1 MAGKADAI
9 VVLGCRVR
17 REGGA
22 STALRR
28 RVDRGVQLYRDGA
41 APLLVLSGG
50 GAGPRPEAEIM
61 RCAALALGVPE
72 AALLIESGSRNTFE
86 NARDTTLLLRSR
98 GLRSVLLVSDR
109 AHLPRARLLFRF
121 AGLKVVGSVGAS
133 PSSLR
138 WGLAAAL
145 HECAALPK
153 SIARVLLCGRPL
165 RRSFRRSAK
174 RWQNAPEQQSHAE
187 RGASGEQE

>member
-1 MAGKADAI
+1 LAEKADAI

-17 REGGA
+17 RQGGA
-22 STALRR
+22 STALQR
-28 RVDRGVQLYRDGA
+28 RVDRGVQLYREGA

-50 GAGPRPEAEIM
+50 GAGPLPEAEIM
-61 RCAALALGVPE
+61 RRAALALGVSE

-86 NARDTTLLLRSR
+86 NARDTGLLLRSR

-121 AGLKVVGSVGAS
+121 AGLKVVGSVGTS
-133 PSSLR
+133 RPSLH
-138 WGLAAAL
+138 WELAAAL

-153 SIARVLLCGRPL
+153 SVARALLYYRSL
-165 RRSFRRSAK
+165 RRSFRRCAK
-174 RWQNAPEQQSHAE
+174 RWQDVPEQQSNAQ
-187 RGASGEQE
+187 RGATGHKE